1 MTKCLKRHAQISEW
15 LECPDCKPSVLS
27 DLLYCQVY
35 RRSAGVTD
43 YLNSNLKEA
52 YMPKNNIRAIHIG
65 ADVEQSKKVL
75 PDVTRA
81 ILQIMN
87 SPAGDEVKKKAL
99 EMLSGTFEVK
109 NCFVTNCNFEVIG
122 GVV

>member
-1 MTKCLKRHAQISEW
+1 
-15 LECPDCKPSVLS
+15 
-27 DLLYCQVY
+27 
-35 RRSAGVTD
+35 
-43 YLNSNLKEA
+43 
-52 YMPKNNIRAIHIG
+52 MPKNNIRAIHIG